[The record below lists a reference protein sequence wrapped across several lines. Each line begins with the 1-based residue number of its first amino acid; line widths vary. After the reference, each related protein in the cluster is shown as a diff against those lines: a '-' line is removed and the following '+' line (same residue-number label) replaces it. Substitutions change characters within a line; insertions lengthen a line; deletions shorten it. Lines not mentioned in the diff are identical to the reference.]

1 MATRL
6 NPLSTREGLFLDTGE
21 WEMAVRDLMKVAKT
35 KLGKV
40 VEDEA
45 KLLVRDCIYLTP
57 PTTGGAGIIKE
68 SLKKQQQAGEKA
80 VTNDLKKVV
89 KNVTQLQMY
98 KNPKVKKWLD
108 AAFKKHDWA
117 LVMDIIN
124 DKAGTAGMQVPSGF
138 HEKHRNKRGRVKSGP
153 RFYVKDTKNEA
164 KLKAYANE
172 VFKRIGK
179 AKAGWLPAARR
190 LKVAARDRIAF
201 ISRHRGK
208 GRIAMKTKN
217 TPDPFVY
224 VANMVSHAQK
234 HGREERIMAVALK
247 YRTQS
252 IRAKIEKVLKANT
265 KKWAKSRVGGRLF

>member
-108 AAFKKHDWA
+108 RAFKNHDWA

-201 ISRHRGK
+201 ISRHRGN

-234 HGREERIMAVALK
+234 HGREGRIMAVAMK

>member
-108 AAFKKHDWA
+108 RAFKNHDWA

-153 RFYVKDTKNEA
+153 RFYVKDTKREA

-201 ISRHRGK
+201 ISRHRGN

-234 HGREERIMAVALK
+234 HGREGRIMAVAMK

>member
-108 AAFKKHDWA
+108 RAFKNHDWA

-201 ISRHRGK
+201 ISRHRGN

>member
-80 VTNDLKKVV
+80 VTNDLKKVG

-98 KNPKVKKWLD
+98 KNPKVKKRLD

-138 HEKHRNKRGRVKSGP
+138 HEKHRNKRGRVTSGP

-201 ISRHRGK
+201 ISRHRGN

-234 HGREERIMAVALK
+234 HGREGRIMAVAMK